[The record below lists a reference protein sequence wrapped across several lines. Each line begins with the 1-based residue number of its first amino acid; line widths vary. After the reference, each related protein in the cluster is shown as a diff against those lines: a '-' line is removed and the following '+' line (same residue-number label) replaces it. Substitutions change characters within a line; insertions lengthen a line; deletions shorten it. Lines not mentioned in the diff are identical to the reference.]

1 MKKIFW
7 AVWTAVCTVWVSMVC
22 TCPISASEQ
31 MSRATERVLF
41 TMDVYQTVCIIIVIT
56 AIVLFVAF
64 HIAKA
69 VLKKMLVSPDD
80 KDEDDKKQDEKN
92 K

>member
-1 MKKIFW
+1 M
-7 AVWTAVCTVWVSMVC
+7 AS

-69 VLKKMLVSPDD
+69 VLKKMLVAPTE
-80 KDEDDKKQDEKN
+80 KGEEQDNDPK
-92 K
+92 

>member
-1 MKKIFW
+1 
-7 AVWTAVCTVWVSMVC
+7 MVC

-80 KDEDDKKQDEKN
+80 KDEDDKKKDEKN

>member
-1 MKKIFW
+1 
-7 AVWTAVCTVWVSMVC
+7 
-22 TCPISASEQ
+22 
-31 MSRATERVLF
+31 
-41 TMDVYQTVCIIIVIT
+41 MDVYQTVCIIIVIT